1 MDREVI
7 SPLAACS
14 SSATLEERCL
24 LELQPAQYAYYDA
37 YEGIDPRKRV
47 TFHTSS
53 SNKPK
58 ISDCMQCKAYECV
71 AFGSDGAPAAVLF
84 WRKVINSA
92 AVFEEHLS
100 AVDFELLQTAVPH
113 PLLWAQGALQLESD
127 ETSLVDLTD
136 IVSLNTR
143 NTSEIKKA
151 ADQIKNTCASSD
163 EAIKNTV
170 EESPQSSEENNKP
183 NSNVNEETTTNHL
196 ETDDRNINDGG
207 EAADTMSALGMGG
220 IEDNDEN
227 TYYDGDEK
235 ITVHTVHCPVAV
247 LNSERKLVDH
257 LAVLYDV
264 RSGVASKSITVGDHR
279 VDLYPFHYPDE
290 NLEAPRNDKQR
301 TYVDPTDLPSLFAYD
316 WKNALCTRVQR
327 VIEYINNLL
336 NLTFTVSIMLT

>member
-53 SNKPK
+53 SNNKPK

-71 AFGSDGAPAAVLF
+71 AFGSDSAPAAVLF
-84 WRKVINSA
+84 WRKGINSA

-100 AVDFELLQTAVPH
+100 AVDFEFLQATVPH
-113 PLLWAQGALQLESD
+113 PLLWAQGAVQLESD
-127 ETSLVDLTD
+127 ETSAIDLTD
-136 IVSLNTR
+136 VVSLNTR

-151 ADQIKNTCASSD
+151 TDQSKNTCASSD
-163 EAIKNTV
+163 EAMKNTV
-170 EESPQSSEENNKP
+170 EESAKSPAEENTKP
-183 NSNVNEETTTNHL
+183 NSNGNEETTTNHR

-220 IEDNDEN
+220 VEDNDEN

-247 LNSERKLVDH
+247 LNSERKLVEH

-327 VIEYINNLL
+327 VQPIKSKLPIDSNVYC
-336 NLTFTVSIMLT
+336 